1 MEETPSG
8 NAYPTSASWDTS
20 VTADSETERSL
31 QVWPEKLHFSVRTWV
46 QVGSTRATRT
56 GDPLQKLQLNTA
68 PTICIKRNCE
78 KTKNMQ
84 ILLSLFSFNK
94 ASLSSSSSSSPVFIS
109 SEGGYN
115 ERTKYH
121 WMNFVFKEKLYS
133 SMMVPGM
140 CVRMGNLTWSH
151 MRIKSLPQSSA
162 SRTPVTIKQ
171 CFFFLN

>member
-1 MEETPSG
+1 MAEALNE
-8 NAYPTSASWDTS
+8 NAYPVSASWNTFS
-20 VTADSETERSL
+20 TADHETGRLL
-31 QVWPEKLHFSVRTWV
+31 QVWPDRLHFSVWMRV
-46 QVGSTRATRT
+46 QVRSTRATRT
-56 GDPLQKLQLNTA
+56 GDPEQKLQLNTA
-68 PTICIKRNCE
+68 STICIKRNCE

-121 WMNFVFKEKLYS
+121 SMNFVFQEKFYS

-140 CVRMGNLTWSH
+140 CVRMENLTWSH
-151 MRIKSLPQSSA
+151 MRIKNLPQSSA
-162 SRTPVTIKQ
+162 FRPPVTIKHSV
-171 CFFFLN
+171 N